1 MERPGLPTGTLTF
14 LFSDIEG
21 STRLVTALGPSF
33 GPLLERHQALLRD
46 AFAGAGGVE
55 IATEG
60 DSFFV
65 VFRSAP
71 SAVAAA
77 AAAQRALAAEPW
89 PAEAGTVRVRMGLH
103 SGEGTPGGDNYVGID
118 VHRAARIAAAA
129 HGGQVLLSESTR
141 SLVAGSLPEGLR
153 LADVGTFRLKDLDQP
168 ERLVQLVIAEL
179 PADFPPP
186 RTLDTPSNLPTQMT
200 TFVGRR
206 REAEEVA
213 DLVRRSRL
221 VTLTG
226 PGGTGKTR
234 LSLQVATALK
244 GEFSGGAFFVD
255 LSPITDPGLIPTTIA
270 SALGLHD
277 QPNRPVLESLKSH
290 LRDLRM
296 LLVVDNFEQVQTGAP
311 LIGQLL
317 EAAPQLCIIVTS
329 REVLHLRG
337 EQEYPVPPLGMPD
350 VTRLPALEALSQ
362 YDAVALFIQRARG
375 VRPDFAVD
383 NDNAPAVAAICARLD
398 GLPLAIELAAARV
411 KLFSP
416 GAILAHLEQ
425 TLAFLTSS
433 SRDLPE
439 RQRTLRGAID
449 WSHDLLDATE
459 RILFRRLGIFVGGFT
474 ADDAGAV
481 CDPDGEL
488 GIDMLDGLVSF
499 VDKSLVTQAAGAAGE
514 PRFVMLETIRQY
526 AAERLAASDDA
537 EPIRRRHEDLF
548 AGIAERAAGELLGP
562 KANAWL
568 DRLDTDQDNL
578 RAALQNA
585 ADDGRDDL
593 ALGMGGAMWRFWQL
607 RGHLAE
613 GRSALEALLS
623 RAGFDGPTQARAR
636 ALAGL
641 GGVTYW
647 QGDMAA
653 AGTAYDEGLAI
664 QRTLDDPAGLAE
676 ALYNAGF
683 VAAVGNELATARAL
697 YDESLGIL
705 TRTGD
710 QPGVVRTRE
719 AISFLLF
726 HQAEFAEARA
736 IQEGNLRAF
745 REAGETFRVAVG
757 SGFLSLLRAKDG
769 EVAAARA
776 IQVEAIGTFRAAGD
790 TQSLVR
796 TLIMA
801 AAVAVLEGDLRR
813 AATLSGAGD
822 VLREPLGE
830 MATPMRTLGIGDPAV
845 EAREGLGDGA
855 FELAYAAGRVLTL
868 DEVVALVGG
877 PA

>member
-1 MERPGLPTGTLTF
+1 VERPDLPTGTLTF

-21 STRLVTALGPSF
+21 STRLVTSLGPGF
-33 GPLLERHQALLRD
+33 RPLLERHQALLRD
-46 AFAGAGGVE
+46 AFQAADGVE

-65 VFRSAP
+65 VFRSAS

-77 AAAQRALAAEPW
+77 AAAQRALAAETW
-89 PAEAGTVRVRMGLH
+89 PAEVGTVRVRMGLH
-103 SGEGTPGGDNYVGID
+103 TGEGTPGGDNYVGID

-129 HGGQVLLSESTR
+129 HGGQVLISDSTR
-141 SLVAGSLPEGLR
+141 ALVAGSLP
-153 LADVGTFRLKDLDQP
+153 ADVRLIDLGTFRLKDLDQP
-168 ERLVQLVIAEL
+168 ERLTQLVVPEL

-186 RTLDTPSNLPTQMT
+186 RTLETPSSLPTQMT

-244 GEFSGGAFFVD
+244 DEFSGGAFFVD
-255 LSPITDPGLIPTTIA
+255 LSPISDPGLIPTTIA
-270 SALGLHD
+270 SALALPEE
-277 QPNRPVLESLKSH
+277 PNRPVLESLKAH
-290 LRDLRM
+290 LRDLRL
-296 LLVVDNFEQVQTGAP
+296 LLVVDNFEQVQAGAP

-317 EAAPQLCIIVTS
+317 EAAPQLGIIVTS

-350 VTRLPALEALSQ
+350 LTRLPALEALSQ

-375 VRPDFAVD
+375 VRPDFVVD

-398 GLPLAIELAAARV
+398 GLPLAIELAAARI
-411 KLFSP
+411 KLFAP
-416 GAILAHLEQ
+416 GAILARLEQ
-425 TLAFLTSS
+425 TLVFLTSTA
-433 SRDLPE
+433 RDLPE

-459 RILFRRLGIFVGGFT
+459 RTLFRRLGIFVGGFT
-474 ADDAGAV
+474 ADDAQAV
-481 CDPDGEL
+481 CDPDAEL
-488 GIDMLDGLVSF
+488 GIDMLDGLASF
-499 VDKSLVTQAAGAAGE
+499 VDKSLLAQSAGDAGE
-514 PRFVMLETIRQY
+514 PRFVMLETIREY
-526 AAERLAASDDA
+526 AGERLTASDDA
-537 EPIRRRHEDLF
+537 QPIRRRHEDLF
-548 AGIAERAAGELLGP
+548 AGLAERAAAELLGP

-568 DRLDTDQDNL
+568 DRLEADQGNL
-578 RAALQNA
+578 RAALQHA
-585 ADDGRDDL
+585 ADDDRVEL
-593 ALGMGGAMWRFWQL
+593 ALGMGGALWRFWQR

-613 GRSALEALLS
+613 GRTVLEGLLARPGFGAQTRARS
-623 RAGFDGPTQARAR
+623 RA
-636 ALAGL
+636 LSGL

-647 QGDMAA
+647 QGNMAA
-653 AGTAYDEGLAI
+653 AGKAYDEGLAI

-683 VAAVGNELATARAL
+683 VAAVGNELEGARAL
-697 YDESLGIL
+697 YDESLEIL

-710 QPGVVRTRE
+710 QPGVLRLRE
-719 AISFLLF
+719 ALSFLLF
-726 HQAEFAEARA
+726 HQGEFAEARA
-736 IQEGNLRAF
+736 IQEGNIRAF
-745 REAGETFRVAVG
+745 REAGETVRIAIG

-769 EVAAARA
+769 ELASARA
-776 IQVEAIGTFRAAGD
+776 LQVEAIDTFRAGGD

-796 TLIMA
+796 ILIIA
-801 AAVAVLEGDLRR
+801 AAVAVEEGDLGR
-813 AATLSGAGD
+813 AAMLSGAGD

-830 MATPMRTLGIGDPAV
+830 MATPMRTLGIADPAV
-845 EAREGLGDGA
+845 QAQAGLGEEA
-855 FELAYAAGRVLTL
+855 FQRALAAGRALTL
-868 DEVVALVGG
+868 DEVMALVAGT
-877 PA
+877 A

>member
-1 MERPGLPTGTLTF
+1 VEQPGLPTGTLTF

-21 STRLVTALGPSF
+21 STRLVTALGPAF
-33 GPLLERHQALLRD
+33 GPLLERHQALLRG
-46 AFAGAGGVE
+46 AFQAAGGVE

-65 VFRSAP
+65 VFRSAA

-77 AAAQRALAAEPW
+77 AAAQRVLAAEPW
-89 PAEAGTVRVRMGLH
+89 PAAAGTVRVRMGLH
-103 SGEGTPGGDNYVGID
+103 TGEGTPGGDNYVGID

-129 HGGQVLLSESTR
+129 HGGQVLISESTR
-141 SLVAGSLPEGLR
+141 TLVAGSLPADLR
-153 LADVGTFRLKDLDQP
+153 LTDLGTFRLKDLEQP
-168 ERLVQLVIAEL
+168 ERLVQLVVPDLA
-179 PADFPPP
+179 ADFPPP
-186 RTLDTPSNLPTQMT
+186 RTLETPSNLPTQMT

-206 REAEEVA
+206 READEVA

-234 LSLQVATALK
+234 LSLQVAAAVRD
-244 GEFSGGAFFVD
+244 EFSGGAFFVD
-255 LSPITDPGLIPTTIA
+255 LSPISDPALIPTTIA
-270 SALGLHD
+270 SALGLQE
-277 QPNRPVLESLKSH
+277 QPNRPVLESLKAH
-290 LRDLRM
+290 LRDLRL
-296 LLVVDNFEQVQTGAP
+296 LLVVDNFEQVQAGAP

-317 EAAPQLCIIVTS
+317 EAAPQLGIIVTS

-350 VTRLPALEALSQ
+350 LTRLPPLEALSQ

-411 KLFSP
+411 KLFAPS
-416 GAILAHLEQ
+416 AILARLEQ
-425 TLAFLTSS
+425 TLAFLTSAA
-433 SRDLPE
+433 RDLPE

-459 RILFRRLGIFVGGFT
+459 RILFRRLGIFVGGLT
-474 ADDAGAV
+474 ADDAQAV

-488 GIDMLDGLVSF
+488 GIDMLDGLASF
-499 VDKSLVTQAAGAAGE
+499 VDKSLVTQAVGDAGE
-514 PRFVMLETIRQY
+514 PRFVMLETIREY
-526 AAERLAASDDA
+526 AGERLKASEDA
-537 EPIRRRHEDLF
+537 EPTRRRHEDLF
-548 AGIAERAAGELLGP
+548 AGLADRAAGELLGP
-562 KANAWL
+562 NANAWL
-568 DRLDTDQDNL
+568 DRLDADQDNL
-578 RAALQNA
+578 RAALQHA
-585 ADDGRDDL
+585 ADDRRVEL
-593 ALGMGGAMWRFWQL
+593 TLSMGGALWRYWQR

-613 GRSALEALLS
+613 GRAVLEELLGREGFSA
-623 RAGFDGPTQARAR
+623 PTRPRSR

-653 AGTAYDEGLAI
+653 AGRAYDEGLAI
-664 QRTLDDPAGLAE
+664 QRTLDDPSGLAE

-683 VAAVGNELATARAL
+683 VAAVASEFETARAM

-705 TRTGD
+705 TRIGD
-710 QPGVVRTRE
+710 QPGVLRLSE

-726 HQAEFAEARA
+726 HQGEFVEARA
-736 IQEGNLRAF
+736 IQEGNIRAL
-745 REAGETFRVAVG
+745 REAGEMVRVAIG
-757 SGFLSLLRAKDG
+757 SGLVSLLRARDG

-776 IQVEAIGTFRAAGD
+776 IQVEAINTFRAAGD

-801 AAVAVLEGDLRR
+801 AAVAVVEGDLER

-822 VLREPLGE
+822 LLREPLGE
-830 MATPMRTLGIGDPAV
+830 MATPMRTLGIEDPAAV
-845 EAREGLGDGA
+845 ARAGLGD
-855 FELAYAAGRVLTL
+855 EAYERAHAAGRALTW
-868 DEVVALVGG
+868 DEVVALVAGR
-877 PA
+877 A